1 MKTTNTTIIILVI
14 TSLFVSCTKDIDN
27 WYNSYD
33 DIYGNNSS
41 NTPGNMGGST
51 GNLSD
56 FNVAIDST
64 SLAEDETIPSDDKD
78 YVENFKTTKNIE
90 IKYSNSSVSVNGDVA
105 GVSIQTN
112 GADVTVTS
120 TTEKVNYILSGSTT
134 DGSFKMAE
142 SEDNKKFKLT
152 LDGVSINNNDGPAIN
167 IQVGKRCYVVANNGT
182 YNSFSDGTAYAE
194 SEEDQ
199 KGTFFS
205 EGELLFSGKG
215 HIKVNA
221 NAKAGIVSDDYIMI
235 RPNTNIYVKATA
247 GNGIKA
253 NDGIDV
259 RGGVVNVE
267 ATANAAKGIK
277 SDGYYTQSGGRV
289 IAIVTGKAEYDSE
302 ERDYK
307 GAKGLKAD
315 SLLTIDG
322 GKLIIVSSGGSECE
336 GIESKSKLV
345 INDGEVQSFAY
356 DDAINS
362 SDNMSINGGSVFAY
376 SIGND
381 GIDAN
386 GNLYIKGGLV
396 YAIGSSN
403 PELAIDANTEGGK
416 KLYVTGGTIIAI
428 GGLEGGESLSQS
440 CYATSTWSK
449 SKWYALK
456 YGDKTLA
463 FQTPSGGGSTL
474 VVSAASSPTLLSDVT
489 VSSGNKIFSSAVY
502 TDATISGG
510 SNVSLSSYSGSSMG
524 SGGFPGGGGWGF

>member
-64 SLAEDETIPSDDKD
+64 SLAEDETIPPDDKD

-362 SDNMSINGGSVFAY
+362 SDDMTINGGSVFAY

-381 GIDAN
+381 GLDAN
-386 GNLYIKGGLV
+386 GNLYIKDGLV
-396 YAIGSSN
+396 YAIGSSS

-428 GGLEGGESLSQS
+428 GGLEGGASLSQS
-440 CYATSTWSK
+440 CYATPTWSK